1 MRIWF
6 GTMFDNRPEGKKTEF
21 FVRKCLKSSIEKK
34 LDIAKHGVRFSL
46 KMSHLLIIIYSKSY
60 AMYFCSKRFKC
71 KSVEETFYYISIV
84 NNL

>member
-1 MRIWF
+1 MRIWS

-21 FVRKCLKSSIEKK
+21 FVRKCLKYSIEKK
-34 LDIAKHGVRFSL
+34 LDFVTYGVRFSL

-60 AMYFCSKRFKC
+60 AMYFYSKQFKC
-71 KSVEETFYYISIV
+71 KSVEEIFYYISIV